1 MNPPTNVI
9 ETEQKSDQLSVA
21 AIGLLAMCLVTFA
34 HEAVGHGGVC
44 LLLGGHIHLLT
55 SSVFRCDISS
65 KWVDA
70 GGPAV
75 NLMCGLSAL
84 VARKLISLRFAPIR
98 LFLILVTALSFF
110 WECGYLIQAMYK
122 QNGDLYWFAFSLLG
136 RVTIVER
143 FICAALGLGLYAA
156 SVRLTSRALLTV
168 ALPTTARTIARTAW
182 IAATLGATLAAALGP
197 GWGLP
202 RA

>member
-1 MNPPTNVI
+1 
-9 ETEQKSDQLSVA
+9 
-21 AIGLLAMCLVTFA
+21 
-34 HEAVGHGGVC
+34 
-44 LLLGGHIHLLT
+44 
-55 SSVFRCDISS
+55 
-65 KWVDA
+65 
-70 GGPAV
+70 
-75 NLMCGLSAL
+75 MCGLSAL

-98 LFLILVTALSFF
+98 LFLILVTALSFC
-110 WECGYLIQAMYK
+110 WEYGYLIQAMYK

-197 GWGLP
+197 GWGDLRDAFMEIGLASLP
-202 RA
+202 LLFIPKKVHEISSPPLTAAISRNRLLITMAVIVFGGFAVTLGRGVPWYR